1 MRDPRRA
8 VQRALLLVVVLSPGA
23 CSSSCEYSCS
33 GPRSDEQAAPAA
45 TYDLVIANGRVV
57 DGTGAPWF
65 EADIGIVG
73 DRIHS
78 VGQLDSAKARARIDA
93 AGLVV
98 APGFIDLLGQ
108 SEFNVLVD
116 SRAASKI
123 TQGVTTE
130 VTGEGASIAPV
141 NERMLAEGME
151 PYRHY
156 GVEHD
161 WRTLTEYF
169 ARLERSKTAVN
180 LGTFVGSGGV
190 RDHVIGK
197 ANRRPPRTSWR
208 R

>member
-1 MRDPRRA
+1 MRVSRRA
-8 VQRALLLVVVLSPGA
+8 VQRALLLAVVLSPGA

-33 GPRSDEQAAPAA
+33 RPDEQAAPAA

-73 DRIHS
+73 DRIRS
-78 VGQLDSAKARARIDA
+78 VGDLGEARARARIDA
-93 AGLVV
+93 AGMVV

-116 SRAASKI
+116 NRAASKI

-130 VTGEGASIAPV
+130 ITGEGASIAPV
-141 NERMLAEGME
+141 NERMIAEAAE

-156 GVEHD
+156 GVQHD
-161 WRTLTEYF
+161 WRTLAEYF
-169 ARLERSKTAVN
+169 ARLERSRTAIN
-180 LGTFVGSGGV
+180 LGTFVGSGGI

-197 ANRRPPRTSWR
+197 ANRPATAPSWR